1 MSVPSA
7 KGSTH
12 VRPPL
17 LLQLP
22 RLAVQLPNIPLDA
35 FRAYMLIP
43 PQTTQW
49 AYRAQIAFAG
59 ICYRPSYR
67 YPEPYILTDLIA
79 FVCLVIFAFRLEAAR
94 GQSRMTHLTQ
104 TFVIMAFHI
113 ATLFF
118 TVMGK
123 VITSLL
129 LVAHS
134 DVMTSQTSV
143 IPPIMITVYV
153 FHPFS

>member
-1 MSVPSA
+1 
-7 KGSTH
+7 
-12 VRPPL
+12 
-17 LLQLP
+17 
-22 RLAVQLPNIPLDA
+22 
-35 FRAYMLIP
+35 MLIP

-67 YPEPYILTDLIA
+67 YPEPYILTDVIA
-79 FVCLVIFAFRLEAAR
+79 FVCLVVFAFRLSAAQ
-94 GQSRMTHLTQ
+94 GQSRMTHLTR
-104 TFVIMAFHI
+104 TFLQGGVLYFFVMMAFHI

-134 DVMTSQTSV
+134 DVTTSQTSV

>member
-1 MSVPSA
+1 MFI
-7 KGSTH
+7 
-12 VRPPL
+12 L
-17 LLQLP
+17 L
-22 RLAVQLPNIPLDA
+22 
-35 FRAYMLIP
+35 
-43 PQTTQW
+43 QTTQW

-67 YPEPYILTDLIA
+67 YPEPYILTDVIA
-79 FVCLVIFAFRLEAAR
+79 FVCLVIFAFRLEAAQ
-94 GQSRMTHLTQ
+94 GQSRMTHLIR

-123 VITSLL
+123 AITFLL
-129 LVAHS
+129 PFAHS
-134 DVMTSQTSV
+134 DVTTSQTSV
-143 IPPIMITVYV
+143 IPPIMITVCV